1 MKKSKVLF
9 CLIPLFFLLAAC
21 GDLALEIEKDG
32 SGQVEIEM
40 PTNEF
45 ISAEMVESELESE
58 FGENEGVSKLSIK
71 ESDDSIR
78 VSFQFDDVS
87 SMDPA
92 SYQIPV
98 SDYVV
103 TNDSRLEELLWD
115 GEAVEFDEKGSE
127 IFIQLPG
134 DLNSFNEA
142 LVTLP
147 GDVVAHTDNVEV
159 VESNT
164 IEVVSSGS
172 VYVAYEPK
180 SGISGFVGI
189 GILVIGAAA
198 AVIYF
203 RKNKNKQIK
212 QEKEGEELA

>member
-1 MKKSKVLF
+1 MKNLKVLF
-9 CLIPLFFLLAAC
+9 YIIPLFFLLAAC
-21 GDLALEIEKDG
+21 GNLTIEIEKDG

-40 PTNEF
+40 PSNEF
-45 ISAEMVESELESE
+45 ISVEMLEKELESELE
-58 FGENEGVSKLSIK
+58 ENEGVSKLSIK
-71 ESDDSIR
+71 ESDDRIR
-78 VSFQFDDVS
+78 VNFQFDDVS
-87 SMDPA
+87 GMDPA

-103 TNDSRLEELLWD
+103 TNDSKLEELQWD
-115 GEAVEFDEKGSE
+115 GEMVEFDEKSSE

-142 LVTLP
+142 LITLP
-147 GDVVAHTDNVEV
+147 GDVIAHTDNVEV
-159 VESNT
+159 VESDT
-164 IEVVSSGS
+164 IKVVSSGS

-180 SGISGFVGI
+180 SSISGFVGI

-203 RKNKNKQIK
+203 RNNKNKQPK
-212 QEKEGEELA
+212 QEKEGDEIA